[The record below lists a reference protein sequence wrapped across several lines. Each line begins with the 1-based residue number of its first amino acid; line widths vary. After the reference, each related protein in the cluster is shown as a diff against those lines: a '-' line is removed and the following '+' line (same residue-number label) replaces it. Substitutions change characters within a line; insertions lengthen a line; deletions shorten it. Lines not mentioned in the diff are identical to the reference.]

1 MKRYLI
7 NFMILCGSILLTAIV
22 LEILFRTVFYFRDTT
37 VREIQEAFAQTFAV
51 PESYGIPRAHL
62 KMDMRPYFPTGRNI
76 PEPVIVQTNRHGM
89 RMKEVSQ
96 EKIPEVIR
104 VAALGDSS
112 TFGWLVP
119 EEASYPKLLEN
130 KLNAASKQTFEVL
143 NFGVPGYTSY
153 HGVQHYDRWIA
164 PFQPDIVLLAYGY
177 NDSYPAYF
185 QEEEFYEILTQGNF
199 VHGIEGWKLFWYD
212 HSTLFSW
219 VYQRLRNR
227 DKAAMEKIY
236 YERLA
241 QNQIIPRI
249 PLVKYK
255 TYMIQLIEKAREQS
269 AKVIL
274 LNLDLPNVYV
284 REPLRELA
292 RDFNLPLLDVRQL
305 FQDLSAEE
313 QSQTGQ
319 FPTVLA
325 AGIYPLLDGKQKNLL
340 FRVHSKSELEHDEG
354 IFLLEYYPVLTELAQ
369 PLLMFDDGTHGD
381 EVAGDRIWTLELQ
394 SEDNQDVNY
403 TFLRQKIDPQTGAA
417 PMIEPIIKAFYSYYD
432 VNLSR
437 IAPGSLW
444 VSPTHHLEDV
454 PFSSMVLQGDPVH
467 PNIRGHEMIAEHLAP
482 MILQRAGVLE

>member
-22 LEILFRTVFYFRDTT
+22 LEILFRAVFYFRDTT
-37 VREIQEAFAQTFAV
+37 VRENQEAFAQTFAV

-212 HSTLFSW
+212 HSTLFTGSI
-219 VYQRLRNR
+219 RGC
-227 DKAAMEKIY
+227 
-236 YERLA
+236 
-241 QNQIIPRI
+241 IIAIRRQWRRSIMSGWRRI
-249 PLVKYK
+249 KSSTDSLVKYK

-305 FQDLSAEE
+305 FQELSAEE

-354 IFLLEYYPVLTELAQ
+354 IFLWSIT
-369 PLLMFDDGTHGD
+369 
-381 EVAGDRIWTLELQ
+381 RC
-394 SEDNQDVNY
+394 
-403 TFLRQKIDPQTGAA
+403 
-417 PMIEPIIKAFYSYYD
+417 
-432 VNLSR
+432 
-437 IAPGSLW
+437 
-444 VSPTHHLEDV
+444 
-454 PFSSMVLQGDPVH
+454 
-467 PNIRGHEMIAEHLAP
+467 
-482 MILQRAGVLE
+482 